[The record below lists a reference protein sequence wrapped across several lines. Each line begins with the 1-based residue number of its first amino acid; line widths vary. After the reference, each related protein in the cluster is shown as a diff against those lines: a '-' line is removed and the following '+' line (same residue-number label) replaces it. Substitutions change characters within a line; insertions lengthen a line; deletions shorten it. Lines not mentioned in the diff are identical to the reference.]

1 MQVLELDGRNVKA
14 LYRRAQAYIQLVDL
28 DLAEVDI
35 KKALEID
42 PNNKDVKLEYKLL
55 KEKVRE
61 YNKKDAK
68 FYGNIFAKMN
78 KQDPVPMTIDS
89 KA

>member
-1 MQVLELDGRNVKA
+1 MQVLELDSRNVKA

-28 DLAEVDI
+28 DLAELDI
-35 KKALEID
+35 KKALEIE

-61 YNKKDAK
+61 YNKKDAQ
-68 FYGNIFAKMN
+68 FYGNIFAKMS
-78 KQDPVPMTIDS
+78 KHDPVPMTIDS